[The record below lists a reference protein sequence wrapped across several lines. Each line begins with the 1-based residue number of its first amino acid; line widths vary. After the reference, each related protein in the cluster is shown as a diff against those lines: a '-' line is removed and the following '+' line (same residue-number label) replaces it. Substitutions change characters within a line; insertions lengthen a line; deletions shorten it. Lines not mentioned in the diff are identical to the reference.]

1 VVAMARTG
9 SGKTAA
15 FLVPMLQR
23 LRARSTTGALSHSVS
38 PRRGLTQVDCQSGTL
53 QTESVDEGARA
64 KSTRTLSTIWVCL
77 FLLTRVLQQLVSVCL
92 SGFPRR
98 FPTKFPSRA
107 QFCGYGCGVDVAWW
121 VCTYAYDNRTGV
133 RGLVLSPSR
142 ELAMQTFKFAKE
154 LNKYLTL
161 RMAVVV
167 GGDTLEAQF
176 DQLATNPD
184 ILIATPGRLMHHLQV
199 RTVPSTG

>member
-1 VVAMARTG
+1 M
-9 SGKTAA
+9 
-15 FLVPMLQR
+15 
-23 LRARSTTGALSHSVS
+23 
-38 PRRGLTQVDCQSGTL
+38 
-53 QTESVDEGARA
+53 
-64 KSTRTLSTIWVCL
+64 
-77 FLLTRVLQQLVSVCL
+77 
-92 SGFPRR
+92 
-98 FPTKFPSRA
+98 
-107 QFCGYGCGVDVAWW
+107 
-121 VCTYAYDNRTGV
+121 
-133 RGLVLSPSR
+133 VLSPSR

-199 RTVPSTG
+199 RTHLPLASPDEVDSTTCVDVPCLVRGEPACHLSVDLPTEPVANTHGVHGAGWRAGGRRSRASGCRRCRCASCPPAPLGRFRVASGLSGRTHMDLHHQKT